1 MKNSLSYV
9 FVFQWLAR
17 SASYGKISQ
26 FSMEEREQKLIYAW
40 VFGSKSLNI
49 LIFGKI
55 GTGKSSLIN
64 TLLKEQVAEE
74 GEGIYSKT
82 KEVESYTRTIRPIET
97 IINDVRVTLWD
108 TPGLRDPFTD
118 GKKTMGA
125 ISEVCCNVDLFI
137 FCTRLDQARLSQDD
151 VDAIRDLTAALGESI
166 WKRAIFAL
174 TFANKTRPSS
184 GHPDP
189 DYLPSRV
196 TEWQSGLHDLVRT
209 QVENIV
215 SSTIPVIPTGYKEEP
230 LPGGRKWFTPFWE
243 ACLARVR
250 YNSLP
255 ALLRVNKDGWL
266 DPETRHRI
274 ASRVIAH
281 RLKEIGDV
289 VEDDIDPELIPKKV
303 DPVQMLD
310 VVADAIQSDEENII
324 SQTFRRVGLA
334 WESYGTPALVV
345 AGVAVVA
352 AKLIKSTL
360 Y

>member
-1 MKNSLSYV
+1 
-9 FVFQWLAR
+9 
-17 SASYGKISQ
+17 
-26 FSMEEREQKLIYAW
+26 MEEREQKLIYAW

-55 GTGKSSLIN
+55 GAGKSSLIN
-64 TLLKEQVAEE
+64 TLLKEHVAEE

-108 TPGLRDPFTD
+108 TPGFRDPFTD
-118 GKKTMGA
+118 GKKTMNR
-125 ISEVCCNVDLFI
+125 ISEMCCNVDLFI
-137 FCTRLDQARLSQDD
+137 FCTRMDQTRLSHDD
-151 VDAIRDLTAALGESI
+151 VDAIRDLTAALGENI

-174 TFANKTRPSS
+174 TFANKTHPSS
-184 GHPDP
+184 DQS
-189 DYLPSRV
+189 DQDFLQSR
-196 TEWQSGLHDLVRT
+196 TAEWQSGLRGLVRS
-209 QVENIV
+209 QVENV
-215 SSTIPVIPTGYKEEP
+215 NTNAIPVIPTGYKKEP
-230 LPGGRKWFTPFWE
+230 LPDGRKWFTPFWE

-266 DPETRHRI
+266 DPESRRLV

-289 VEDDIDPELIPKKV
+289 VEDDIDPELVPKKV

-310 VVADAIQSDEENII
+310 VVADAIQSEEENVI
-324 SQTFRRVGLA
+324 SQTFRKVGQA
-334 WESYGTPALVV
+334 WESYGTPALLV
-345 AGVAVVA
+345 ASVAVVA
-352 AKLIKSTL
+352 AKLIKSSL
-360 Y
+360 

>member
-1 MKNSLSYV
+1 
-9 FVFQWLAR
+9 
-17 SASYGKISQ
+17 
-26 FSMEEREQKLIYAW
+26 MEEREQKLIYAW

-55 GTGKSSLIN
+55 GAGKSSLIN

-97 IINDVRVTLWD
+97 IIHDVRVTLWD

-118 GKKTMGA
+118 GKKTMSA

-137 FCTRLDQARLSQDD
+137 FCTRLDQTRLSHDD
-151 VDAIRDLTAALGESI
+151 VDAIRDLTAALGENI

-174 TFANKTRPSS
+174 TFANKTHPSS
-184 GHPDP
+184 GQPDP
-189 DYLPSRV
+189 DYLQSRV
-196 TEWQSGLHDLVRT
+196 AEWESGLRDLVRT
-209 QVENIV
+209 QVENIN

-230 LPGGRKWFTPFWE
+230 LPDGGKWFTPFWE

-255 ALLRVNKDGWL
+255 AFLRVNKDRWI
-266 DPETRHRI
+266 DPETRHQI

-289 VEDDIDPELIPKKV
+289 IDDIDPELIPKKV

-310 VVADAIQSDEENII
+310 VVADAIQSDEDNVIAR
-324 SQTFRRVGLA
+324 TFRKVGLA
-334 WESYGTPALVV
+334 WESYGTPVLLA
-345 AGVAVVA
+345 AGATVLA
-352 AKLIKSTL
+352 AKLIKSFL